1 MAKKLLVLLLILPL
15 SMSGCKSNRR
25 IETATVIENI
35 SVQRLGGQLVY
46 TFYPL
51 TDSETPEAVD
61 IPAPSLEEAQRLAQK
76 QYIPNLSLAKLE
88 LILIHKNAVSD
99 VLQGDIGYISTQ
111 ASFSPVAYVALC
123 DDETIKKVGESSH
136 ILNTVEEQLKLCQ
149 KRSPQVRLD
158 YLSIFNSLQRDD
170 GNGVNIAFINSD
182 KELKA
187 DIEKISV
194 KYEN

>member
-99 VLQGDIGYISTQ
+99 VMQGDIGYISTR

-123 DDETIKKVGESSH
+123 DGGTLKRMRESTRVQRTIENRLLLCRSH
-136 ILNTVEEQLKLCQ
+136 HPDVC
-149 KRSPQVRLD
+149 LD
-158 YLSIFNSLQRDD
+158 YLSVYNSYAR
-170 GNGVNIAFINSD
+170 GCCFSVPFICGGD
-182 KELKA
+182 ELKVSA
-187 DIEKISV
+187 VTFPSQK
-194 KYEN
+194 ENG